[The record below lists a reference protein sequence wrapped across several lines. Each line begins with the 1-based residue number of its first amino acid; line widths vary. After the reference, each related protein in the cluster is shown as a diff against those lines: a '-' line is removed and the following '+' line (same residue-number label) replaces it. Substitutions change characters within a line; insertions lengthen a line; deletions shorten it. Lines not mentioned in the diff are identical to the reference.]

1 MLYKN
6 PPTDT
11 LKRKVLLSVPES
23 RHRKIN
29 RARKRPRVASAN
41 PNATSANS
49 PAGNQRLKLIVVI
62 VTAAIAAFA
71 AFYYFSNRRSS
82 EVTYETTTASG
93 LKIHDVRVGDGA
105 SPKPG
110 QTVTVN
116 YIGQL
121 ENGKE
126 FENSYKL
133 KKPATFKIGRLIPG
147 WDEGLST
154 MKVGGE
160 RMLYI
165 PSKLAYGPQG
175 NPPDIPPNANLKFK
189 IELLDVK

>member
-1 MLYKN
+1 L
-6 PPTDT
+6 
-11 LKRKVLLSVPES
+11 PES

-29 RARKRPRVASAN
+29 RARKRPRVASAR
-41 PNATSANS
+41 PTTANVSS
-49 PAGNQRLKLIVVI
+49 PGISQRTKLIVV
-62 VTAAIAAFA
+62 VATAVIAAVA
-71 AFYYFSNRRSS
+71 AFYYFANRRSS
-82 EVTYETTTASG
+82 DVVYETTTASG

-105 SPKPG
+105 SPQPG
-110 QTVTVN
+110 QSVKVN
-116 YIGQL
+116 YIGWL

-133 KKPATFKIGRLIPG
+133 GKPATFKLGRLIPG

-165 PSKLAYGPQG
+165 PSNLAYGPAG
-175 NPPDIPPNANLKFK
+175 SPPNIPPNSNLKFK